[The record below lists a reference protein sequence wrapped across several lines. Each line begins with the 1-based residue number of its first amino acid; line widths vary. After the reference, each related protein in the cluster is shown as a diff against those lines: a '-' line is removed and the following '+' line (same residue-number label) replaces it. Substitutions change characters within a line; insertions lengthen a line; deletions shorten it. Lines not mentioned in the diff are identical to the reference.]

1 MKKYRQNT
9 HHLTANIEP
18 KPKQFMIHPTDGMYM
33 EEFIMPTWGAR
44 SLVFLSNYSSIYG
57 NVQQIQWL

>member
-1 MKKYRQNT
+1 
-9 HHLTANIEP
+9 
-18 KPKQFMIHPTDGMYM
+18 MIHPTDGMYM

-57 NVQQIQWL
+57 NVQQI